1 MVPWLA
7 SQSGNH
13 LQSQALHH
21 LLHQA
26 VCQVVQRLLSQAV
39 NNHQHRLPSKL
50 VVAQGQAQALVMR
63 GTRLALAVDLEVAAW
78 RATNQDL
85 VALIRMNWLA
95 VQAVNPLLQ
104 NLHLARAPG
113 LTVAV
118 YMVTLC
124 SSGIAILQQH
134 VRVVSVAMQSGN
146 ATTIQAV

>member
-1 MVPWLA
+1 MA
-7 SQSGNH
+7 A
-13 LQSQALHH
+13 QA
-21 LLHQA
+21 QA
-26 VCQVVQRLLSQAV
+26 
-39 NNHQHRLPSKL
+39 
-50 VVAQGQAQALVMR
+50 QAQALVMR

>member
-1 MVPWLA
+1 M
-7 SQSGNH
+7 
-13 LQSQALHH
+13 
-21 LLHQA
+21 
-26 VCQVVQRLLSQAV
+26 

-50 VVAQGQAQALVMR
+50 VAALAQAQVLVMR

>member
-1 MVPWLA
+1 MT
-7 SQSGNH
+7 N
-13 LQSQALHH
+13 
-21 LLHQA
+21 LHQSHLCKTDTLTA
-26 VCQVVQRLLSQAV
+26 
-39 NNHQHRLPSKL
+39 
-50 VVAQGQAQALVMR
+50 GTQAQALVMR